1 MNSVPLTTA
10 PAAGTTTTQ
19 QPVFNIGGGGVLF
32 WWMAGAI
39 KELCHKGPN
48 SLTEHYSLR
57 GASAGAL
64 AAVLGACQIDTED
77 ALDLA
82 HKLAL
87 ENGVFER
94 PLGLVGVWGGMLRT
108 WLHHLL
114 PEDAAER
121 CSGKVQVVVT
131 AVPRLK
137 REIISNFKNKN
148 EVIEACLG
156 SAHVPFLMDGKFAA
170 RIKGQRVVDGA
181 LLDAFQQARD
191 VVTGSILFP
200 SWVKLR
206 WGPFALLNHNS
217 DNRSASVKTEKVGF
231 SGDMVH
237 LSYHQD
243 EELRKKGLG
252 FFRVRCV
259 EDIREMMDMGS
270 AYGKKLRH
278 QLALPLEEGSM
289 D

>member
-1 MNSVPLTTA
+1 MSAFLTTNSVAMNSVPLTTA

-64 AAVLGACQIDTED
+64 AAVLGAC
-77 ALDLA
+77 
-82 HKLAL
+82 
-87 ENGVFER
+87 
-94 PLGLVGVWGGMLRT
+94 LVGVWGGMLRT